1 MLPLC
6 GQAGNRRSVV
16 MSISPPLQPRDIPEI
31 ESDIRTYVRR
41 ESSRQHVE
49 RDQPREQAGA
59 DGYAAPTNIPELI
72 QRVAGG
78 SVAEIDRLIGEL
90 TQLRDHLQREGKRVE
105 TEIAAFAQTGTA
117 AASSIKEISQ
127 TLGRF
132 RRAARLN
139 AGE

>member
-1 MLPLC
+1 M
-6 GQAGNRRSVV
+6 SV
-16 MSISPPLQPRDIPEI
+16 SPPLQPRDIPEI

-41 ESSRQHVE
+41 ESSRQQVE
-49 RDQPREQAGA
+49 RDHAREPAGTDSQPVA
-59 DGYAAPTNIPELI
+59 TNISELI
-72 QRVAGG
+72 ARVAGG
-78 SVAEIDRLIGEL
+78 SVAEIDRLIAEL

-127 TLGRF
+127 TLGRLK
-132 RRAARLN
+132 RAARID

>member
-1 MLPLC
+1 
-6 GQAGNRRSVV
+6 
-16 MSISPPLQPRDIPEI
+16 MSTSPPLQPGDVPEI
-31 ESDIRTYVRR
+31 ETDIRAYVRR
-41 ESSRQHVE
+41 ESSRQQTE
-49 RDQPREQAGA
+49 RDYPRERA
-59 DGYAAPTNIPELI
+59 DTESRAVGVNIPDLI

-78 SVAEIDRLIGEL
+78 SVAEIDRLIAEL

-132 RRAARLN
+132 KRAARLN

>member
-1 MLPLC
+1 
-6 GQAGNRRSVV
+6 
-16 MSISPPLQPRDIPEI
+16 MSTGRPVPPRDVPAI
-31 ESDIRTYVRR
+31 ETDIRAYVRQ
-41 ESSRQHVE
+41 ESARQHVE
-49 RDQPREQAGA
+49 RDEPREQTDRDSHPVG
-59 DGYAAPTNIPELI
+59 TNIPELI

-78 SVAEIDRLIGEL
+78 SVAEIDRLIVDL

-132 RRAARLN
+132 KRAARLN

>member
-1 MLPLC
+1 
-6 GQAGNRRSVV
+6 

-49 RDQPREQAGA
+49 RDQPREDAGTDSRPIA
-59 DGYAAPTNIPELI
+59 TNIPELI

-78 SVAEIDRLIGEL
+78 SVAEIDRLIAEL

-127 TLGRF
+127 TLGRLK
-132 RRAARLN
+132 RAARLTT
-139 AGE
+139 AE

>member
-1 MLPLC
+1 
-6 GQAGNRRSVV
+6 
-16 MSISPPLQPRDIPEI
+16 MSASPPLQPRDIPEI
-31 ESDIRTYVRR
+31 ETDIRAYLRR
-41 ESSRQHVE
+41 GSSRQHAE
-49 RDQPREQAGA
+49 RDDAREQAGTESRSVA
-59 DGYAAPTNIPELI
+59 TNIPELM

-78 SVAEIDRLIGEL
+78 SVAEIDRLIAEL

-132 RRAARLN
+132 KRAARLN

>member
-1 MLPLC
+1 
-6 GQAGNRRSVV
+6 

-49 RDQPREQAGA
+49 REQPREDPGTDSRPIA
-59 DGYAAPTNIPELI
+59 TNIPELI

-78 SVAEIDRLIGEL
+78 SVAEIDRLIAEL

-127 TLGRF
+127 TLGRLK
-132 RRAARLN
+132 RAARLTT
-139 AGE
+139 AE

>member
-1 MLPLC
+1 
-6 GQAGNRRSVV
+6 
-16 MSISPPLQPRDIPEI
+16 MSASPTLQPRDIPEI
-31 ESDIRTYVRR
+31 ETDIRAYLRR
-41 ESSRQHVE
+41 GSSRQQAE
-49 RDQPREQAGA
+49 RDDAREQAGTESPSVA
-59 DGYAAPTNIPELI
+59 TNIPELI

-78 SVAEIDRLIGEL
+78 SVAEIDRLIAEL

-132 RRAARLN
+132 KRVARLN

>member
-1 MLPLC
+1 
-6 GQAGNRRSVV
+6 
-16 MSISPPLQPRDIPEI
+16 MSDSPPLQPRDIPEI
-31 ESDIRTYVRR
+31 ENDIRTYVRR

-49 RDQPREQAGA
+49 RDAAREQPEARSSAG
-59 DGYAAPTNIPELI
+59 GINVPELI

-78 SVAEIDRLIGEL
+78 SVAEIDRLIAEL
-90 TQLRDHLQREGKRVE
+90 TQIRDHLQREGRRVE
-105 TEIAAFAQTGTA
+105 SEIAAFAQTGTA

-132 RRAARLN
+132 KRTARVN

>member
-1 MLPLC
+1 
-6 GQAGNRRSVV
+6 
-16 MSISPPLQPRDIPEI
+16 MSDSPPLQPRDIPEI
-31 ESDIRTYVRR
+31 EADVRTLVRR
-41 ESSRQHVE
+41 ESSRQQVE
-49 RDQPREQAGA
+49 RDASREQAGTDSRA
-59 DGYAAPTNIPELI
+59 VGTNIPELI

-78 SVAEIDRLIGEL
+78 SVAEIERLIAEL
-90 TQLRDHLQREGKRVE
+90 TLVRDHLQREGKRVE

-132 RRAARLN
+132 KRAARLN

>member
-1 MLPLC
+1 
-6 GQAGNRRSVV
+6 
-16 MSISPPLQPRDIPEI
+16 MSDSPPLQPRDIPEI
-31 ESDIRTYVRR
+31 ETDIRAYVRR
-41 ESSRQHVE
+41 ESSRQQVE
-49 RDQPREQAGA
+49 RDQSRERA
-59 DGYAAPTNIPELI
+59 DTDSRAVGTNIPELI

-78 SVAEIDRLIGEL
+78 SVAEIDRLIAEL
-90 TQLRDHLQREGKRVE
+90 TLVRDHLQREGKRVE

-132 RRAARLN
+132 KRAAHLN